1 MDFLKKRVSWSHI
14 IPYEIFHGKSGTQF
28 WCRFR
33 IVIEQET
40 LFSDLRRR
48 KMTRVLV
55 FWQGLLVSDGQNY
68 AVKSAS
74 IPGALKVIRRG
85 VNPPY
90 FDKLTYN

>member
-1 MDFLKKRVSWSHI
+1 
-14 IPYEIFHGKSGTQF
+14 
-28 WCRFR
+28 
-33 IVIEQET
+33 
-40 LFSDLRRR
+40 
-48 KMTRVLV
+48 
-55 FWQGLLVSDGQNY
+55 VSDGQNY